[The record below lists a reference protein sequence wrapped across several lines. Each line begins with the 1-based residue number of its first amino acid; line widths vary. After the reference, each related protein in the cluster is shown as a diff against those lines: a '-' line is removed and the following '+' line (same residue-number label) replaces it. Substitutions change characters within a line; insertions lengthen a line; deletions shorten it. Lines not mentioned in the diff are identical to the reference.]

1 MPQSATAQV
10 SETGTVRAMNAQT
23 AAAITSRAQF
33 LAASLPALTP
43 GQATRVAGLLSGAH
57 LHPLRVEAT
66 TTTMLRP
73 VQADLYQPAEELAL
87 VA

>member
-1 MPQSATAQV
+1 MPPSVNAPF
-10 SETGTVRAMNAQT
+10 SGTSTFRAMSPET
-23 AAAITSRAQF
+23 AAAITNRAQF

-66 TTTMLRP
+66 TPTMLRP
-73 VQADLYQPAEELAL
+73 VQTDLYQPAEEPAL